1 MFIIYSGPQD
11 KYASAAVSSRDGNKT
26 KMQTT
31 YLGTVIDRDKGIYY
45 NRKQEFFTFDP
56 ITEQYSE
63 APNEM
68 VIEKRKIKAD
78 GKKHVS
84 VDNV

>member
-45 NRKQEFFTFDP
+45 NRKQGFFLLIPLLNNTLKHP
-56 ITEQYSE
+56 
-63 APNEM
+63 M
-68 VIEKRKIKAD
+68 RWLLRKEKSKLMEK
-78 GKKHVS
+78 
-84 VDNV
+84 NM